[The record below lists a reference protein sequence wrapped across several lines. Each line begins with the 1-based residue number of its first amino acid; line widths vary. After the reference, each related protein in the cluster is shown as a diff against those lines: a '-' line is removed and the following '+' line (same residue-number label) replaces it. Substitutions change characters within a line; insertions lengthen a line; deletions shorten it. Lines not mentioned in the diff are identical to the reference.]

1 MKLMVESDKKVIE
14 VSLQPD
20 DRNMLWDLMD
30 KLEDRAYYLGE
41 TWKLKRRARPDKL
54 TFIVEQNEDKRV
66 IDIEDERRKKKAV
79 FEIKQV
85 EAQKRD
91 EQRALDEFAR
101 TNQSRRGMSVESEN
115 IDRHELE
122 KRQKKS

>member
-1 MKLMVESDKKVIE
+1 MKLMVESDKKVVE

-66 IDIEDERRKKKAV
+66 VDIEDERRKKKAA

-91 EQRALDEFAR
+91 EQRALEEFAR

-122 KRQKKS
+122 KRQKKA